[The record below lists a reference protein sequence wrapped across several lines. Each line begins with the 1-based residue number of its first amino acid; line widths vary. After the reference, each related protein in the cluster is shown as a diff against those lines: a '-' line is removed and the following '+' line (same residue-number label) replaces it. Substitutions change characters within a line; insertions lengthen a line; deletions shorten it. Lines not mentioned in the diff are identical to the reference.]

1 MQLVI
6 LRLVFGAAFLFVI
19 REAVANARAAP
30 DTGDGANAV
39 LLALSLI
46 IGLANAAV
54 WAPYIGS
61 KLSEPLTMTLTDG
74 APYEHRTRLLDLA
87 RQSDQ
92 GGRRRRTVFLC
103 LLETLWRPN
112 QPAAYLIGL
121 KNAQP
126 GTWLERYFALH
137 VFRFDNAAHSIDAYR
152 TLRKH
157 GMDPRPHR
165 NPEIN
170 TILSSLERKPT
181 VTPPPVPL
189 GPQSVTARLKR
200 DPRIRLFDVA
210 LAAPPPEAR
219 TEATG
224 PPQSPTSDR
233 QNGVAEQGV
242 HPPG

>member
-6 LRLVFGAAFLFVI
+6 LRIVFGAAFLFVI

-46 IGLANAAV
+46 IGLANAVV

-61 KLSEPLTMTLTDG
+61 KLSEPLTMTLTNG

-103 LLETLWRPN
+103 LLETLCRPH

-126 GTWLERYFALH
+126 GTWFERYFALR

-170 TILSSLERKPT
+170 TILLSLERKPS
-181 VTPPPVPL
+181 VTPPPMPIGSPSL
-189 GPQSVTARLKR
+189 TPRLKR
-200 DPRIRLFDVA
+200 DPRIRLFDVG
-210 LAAPPPEAR
+210 LATPPPEAGPG
-219 TEATG
+219 AAV
-224 PPQSPTSDR
+224 PPQSSPSD
-233 QNGVAEQGV
+233 A
-242 HPPG
+242 P